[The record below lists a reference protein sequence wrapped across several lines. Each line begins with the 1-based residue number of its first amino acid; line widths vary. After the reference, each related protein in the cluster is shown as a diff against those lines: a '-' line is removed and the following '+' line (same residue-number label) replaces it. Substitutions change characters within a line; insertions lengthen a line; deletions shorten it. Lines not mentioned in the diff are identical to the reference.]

1 MPNPIFF
8 YEEYRPYGEFSNF
21 ASYAI
26 LLKGKLWPTTEHYY
40 QAQKYRDPELEEMIR
55 LAPSPM
61 SAKDLT
67 RLPQYPPRADWDTIK
82 DDVMRDALRA
92 KFTQYPHLRQL
103 LLNTGDARL
112 AEHTANDHYWADG
125 GDGSGKNMLGHLLM
139 ELRATLVQP

>member
-1 MPNPIFF
+1 MSNPIWF

-40 QAQKYRDPELEEMIR
+40 QAQKYQDPDLEEMIR

-67 RLPQYPPRADWDTIK
+67 RLPQYPPRVDWDTVK

-103 LLNTGDARL
+103 LLATGETPL
-112 AEHTANDHYWADG
+112 AEHTPNDHYWADG
-125 GDGSGKNMLGHLLM
+125 GDGSGQNMLGRLLM
-139 ELRATLVQP
+139 ELRATLRTA